1 MSDLEKTLS
10 VLNDIRMDIVKHNRQ
25 YIGKVK
31 RQEAIGALA
40 IACLA
45 ISQIINYT
53 DNKFEDLKDMG
64 FEPGHM
70 EYVKDNEEVDNDDSN
85 NLQND

>member
-1 MSDLEKTLS
+1 MTELEKTLRT
-10 VLNDIRMDIVKHNRQ
+10 LNDIRMDMVNHKRQ

-40 IACLA
+40 IACIA

-53 DNKFEDLKDMG
+53 DEKFEDVKAMG
-64 FEPGHM
+64 LEPGHV
-70 EYVKDNEEVDNDDSN
+70 EYLKDNGEIEDESKCD
-85 NLQND
+85 

>member
-1 MSDLEKTLS
+1 MTDLEKTLS

-53 DNKFEDLKDMG
+53 DNKFEVVKEIG
-64 FEPGHM
+64 IEPGHM
-70 EYVKDNEEVDNDDSN
+70 EYLKDNEEADDESKSN
-85 NLQND
+85 

>member
-1 MSDLEKTLS
+1 MTDLEKTLS

-53 DNKFEDLKDMG
+53 DNKFEDVKEIG

-70 EYVKDNEEVDNDDSN
+70 EYLKDNEETDDESKSN
-85 NLQND
+85 

>member
-1 MSDLEKTLS
+1 MTDLEKTLS
-10 VLNDIRMDIVKHNRQ
+10 VLNDIKMDIVKHNRQ

-40 IACLA
+40 IACIA

-53 DNKFEDLKDMG
+53 DKENKYDTS
-64 FEPGHM
+64 
-70 EYVKDNEEVDNDDSN
+70 YNSN
-85 NLQND
+85 SGSE

>member
-1 MSDLEKTLS
+1 MTELEKTLRT
-10 VLNDIRMDIVKHNRQ
+10 LNDIRMDMVNHKRQ

-40 IACLA
+40 IACIA

-53 DNKFEDLKDMG
+53 DEK
-64 FEPGHM
+64 
-70 EYVKDNEEVDNDDSN
+70 KDNEEIEDESKCN
-85 NLQND
+85 

>member
-1 MSDLEKTLS
+1 MTELEKVLRT
-10 VLNDIRMDIVKHNRQ
+10 LNDIRMDMVNHKRQ

-40 IACLA
+40 VACIA

-53 DNKFEDLKDMG
+53 DKKFEDVKE

-70 EYVKDNEEVDNDDSN
+70 EYLKDNEEIEDESECD
-85 NLQND
+85 

>member
-1 MSDLEKTLS
+1 MTELEKTLLT
-10 VLNDIRMDIVKHNRQ
+10 LNDIRMDMVNHKRQ

-40 IACLA
+40 IACIA

-53 DNKFEDLKDMG
+53 DEN
-64 FEPGHM
+64 
-70 EYVKDNEEVDNDDSN
+70 KDNEEIEDESEYN
-85 NLQND
+85 

>member
-1 MSDLEKTLS
+1 MTELEKTLS

-53 DNKFEDLKDMG
+53 DNKFEDVKNSG
-64 FEPGHM
+64 IEPGHM
-70 EYVKDNEEVDNDDSN
+70 DYLKENEDIDNESESN
-85 NLQND
+85 

>member
-1 MSDLEKTLS
+1 MTDLEKTLS

-53 DNKFEDLKDMG
+53 DNKFEDIKESG
-64 FEPGHM
+64 FEPGHI
-70 EYVKDNEEVDNDDSN
+70 EYVKDNEETDDESKSN
-85 NLQND
+85 

>member
-1 MSDLEKTLS
+1 MTELEKTLQT
-10 VLNDIRMDIVKHNRQ
+10 LNDIRMDMVNHKRQ

-40 IACLA
+40 IACIA

-53 DNKFEDLKDMG
+53 DEKFEDVKESGL
-64 FEPGHM
+64 ELPAHVQ
-70 EYVKDNEEVDNDDSN
+70 YVKDNEEIEE
-85 NLQND
+85 

>member
-1 MSDLEKTLS
+1 MSDLEKTLR

-53 DNKFEDLKDMG
+53 DKEDNK
-64 FEPGHM
+64 
-70 EYVKDNEEVDNDDSN
+70 NDPSYNSDSGSE
-85 NLQND
+85 

>member
-1 MSDLEKTLS
+1 MTDLEKTLTI
-10 VLNDIRMDIVKHNRQ
+10 LNDIRMDIVKHNRQ

-40 IACLA
+40 IACIA

-53 DNKFEDLKDMG
+53 DKGVNNEDK
-64 FEPGHM
+64 
-70 EYVKDNEEVDNDDSN
+70 SN
-85 NLQND
+85 

>member
-1 MSDLEKTLS
+1 MTDLEKTLT

-53 DNKFEDLKDMG
+53 DNKFEVVKESG

-70 EYVKDNEEVDNDDSN
+70 EYLKDNEETDDESESN
-85 NLQND
+85 